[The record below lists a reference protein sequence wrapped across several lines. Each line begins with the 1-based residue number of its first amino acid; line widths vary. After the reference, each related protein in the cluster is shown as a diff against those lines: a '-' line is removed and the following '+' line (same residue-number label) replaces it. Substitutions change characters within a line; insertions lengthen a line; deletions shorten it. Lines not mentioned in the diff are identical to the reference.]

1 MTRYAPEIRFDRNRS
16 PMAAVQPK
24 VGQICPTANPATIM
38 VQCEG
43 QSPVPARLIA
53 SVDRS
58 LLAGKESIGR
68 SVLLVF
74 ENGDPALPII
84 VGVLENLIDDM
95 VALAIESSEAGPQ
108 DNPEVLV
115 DGEKITFQAK
125 EELVLRCGTG
135 SITLTHKGKI
145 IIKGTDIVSRAA
157 NTNKIKGSS
166 VELN

>member
-1 MTRYAPEIRFDRNRS
+1 
-16 PMAAVQPK
+16 MAAMQPQ
-24 VGQICPTANPATIM
+24 VGQICPTSNPATIM

-58 LLAGKESIGR
+58 LLARKESIGR
-68 SVLLVF
+68 RVLLVF
-74 ENGDPALPII
+74 ENGDPDYPII

-95 VALAIESSEAGPQ
+95 VALEIESSEAGPQ
-108 DNPEVLV
+108 EKPEVLV
-115 DGEKITFQAK
+115 DGKKITFQA
-125 EELVLRCGTG
+125 EQEIVLKCGKG
-135 SITLTHKGKI
+135 SITLTNEGKI
-145 IIKGTDIVSRAA
+145 IIKGTDIVSRAT